1 MVYKQK
7 VTLQGQKLH
16 VVPTD
21 DIKKGAPI
29 KKDGTKMD
37 KSRLPKKKWI
47 FKCNLYLLKYSQT
60 LL

>member
-1 MVYKQK
+1 MRDAVTKAINDGNEMVYKQK

-16 VVPTD
+16 VIPTD

-37 KSRLPKKKWI
+37 KSRLPKKK
-47 FKCNLYLLKYSQT
+47 
-60 LL
+60 